1 MQRRP
6 VRARLA
12 PKGAQRMTSR
22 TVERPDALLSGGF
35 SFPEGLRFHQ
45 GRIWFSD
52 MHTGE
57 IFSVDPDTGT
67 SRLEHTIDDRPSG
80 LGWLSD
86 GSLLVSGMLR
96 RQVLRLYPDGQQTV
110 HADLSGLEEHP
121 TNELLVDDNGQAFL
135 GSFGYDI
142 YADEPL
148 TPAKVYRIAPDGTVT
163 LAADGFDFPN
173 GTVILP
179 GTRTLVIAHSFR
191 PELTAFEIDDDGTL
205 TDRRI
210 WATLP
215 EGTTTDGTAV
225 DSLGRVWVSALQTS
239 EYLRVSEGGE
249 ITCRLAVPGRLA
261 VDVVVDGR
269 DDDVVY
275 LATSNHIQPS
285 ETKVKLGAIERV
297 QL

>member
-1 MQRRP
+1 MI
-6 VRARLA
+6 
-12 PKGAQRMTSR
+12 SR
-22 TVERPDALLSGGF
+22 NVDRSDALLAGGF

-57 IFSVDPDTGT
+57 IFSMDPDDG
-67 SRLEHTIDDRPSG
+67 SFRLEHTIDDRPSG

-86 GSLLVSGMLR
+86 GSLLVSSMLR
-96 RQVLRLYPDGQQTV
+96 RQVLRLHPDGRQTV
-110 HADLSGLEEHP
+110 HADLSQLEAHP
-121 TNELLVDDNGQAFL
+121 TNELVVDDNGQAFL

-142 YADEPL
+142 YAGEPL
-148 TPAKVYRIAPDGTVT
+148 VPAAVYRIGPDGTIT
-163 LAADGFDFPN
+163 MAADGFDFPN

-191 PELTAFEIDDDGTL
+191 PELTAFEIEPDGTL
-205 TDRRI
+205 SHRRV

-225 DSLGRVWVSALQTS
+225 DSEGRVWVSALQTR

-249 ITCRLAVPGRLA
+249 ITYRLGVADRLA
-261 VDVVVDGR
+261 VDVVVDAR
-269 DDDVVY
+269 DDDVVF
-275 LATSNHIQPS
+275 LATSNHIQPA

>member
-1 MQRRP
+1 MI
-6 VRARLA
+6 
-12 PKGAQRMTSR
+12 SR
-22 TVERPDALLSGGF
+22 TVDRSEALLSDGF
-35 SFPEGLRFHQ
+35 SFPEGLRFHE

-52 MHTGE
+52 MHTGD
-57 IFSVDPDTGT
+57 IFSMDPDDGS

-86 GSLLVSGMLR
+86 GSLLVSSMLR
-96 RQVLRLYPDGQQTV
+96 RQVLRFHPDGKQTV
-110 HADLSGLEEHP
+110 HADLSHLEKHP
-121 TNELLVDDNGQAFL
+121 TNELLVDTNGQAFL

-148 TPAKVYRIAPDGTVT
+148 VPAAVYRIAPDGTVT

-191 PELTAFEIDDDGTL
+191 PELTAFDIEPDGTL
-205 TDRRI
+205 ANRRV

-225 DSLGRVWVSALQTS
+225 DSQGRVWVSALQTS

-249 ITCRLAVPGRLA
+249 ISCRLSVPDRLA
-261 VDVVVDGR
+261 VDVVVDAR
-269 DDDVVY
+269 DDETVF
-275 LATSNHIQPS
+275 LATSNHIQPA

>member
-1 MQRRP
+1 MI
-6 VRARLA
+6 
-12 PKGAQRMTSR
+12 SR
-22 TVERPDALLSGGF
+22 TVDRSEALFRGGF
-35 SFPEGLRFHQ
+35 SFPEGLRFHA

-57 IFSVDPDTGT
+57 IFSVDPDDG
-67 SRLEHTIDDRPSG
+67 SVKLEHTIADRPSG

-86 GSLLVSGMLR
+86 GSLLVSAMLS
-96 RQVLRLYPDGQQTV
+96 RQVIRIHPDGTQTV
-110 HADLSGLEEHP
+110 HADLSHLETHP
-121 TNELLVDDNGQAFL
+121 TNELLVDENGQAFL

-148 TPAKVYRIAPDGTVT
+148 VPAAVYRIAPDGAVT

-191 PELTAFEIDDDGTL
+191 PELTAFEIEPEGSL
-205 TDRRI
+205 SHRRV

-225 DSLGRVWVSALQTS
+225 DSLGRIWVSALQTS

-249 ITCRLAVPGRLA
+249 ISCRLSVPDRLA
-261 VDVVVDGR
+261 VDVVVDDR

-275 LATSNHIQPS
+275 LATSNHIQPA
-285 ETKVKLGAIERV
+285 ETTVKLGAIERV

>member
-1 MQRRP
+1 MI
-6 VRARLA
+6 
-12 PKGAQRMTSR
+12 SR
-22 TVERPDALLSGGF
+22 TVDRTEALLGGGF
-35 SFPEGLRFHQ
+35 SFPEGLRFHE

-57 IFSVDPDTGT
+57 VFSMDPDDG
-67 SRLEHTIDDRPSG
+67 SSKLEHSIDDRPSG

-86 GSLLVSGMLR
+86 GSLLVSSMLR
-96 RQVLRLYPDGQQTV
+96 RQVLRLHPGGEQTV
-110 HADLSGLEEHP
+110 HADLSHLEEHP

-148 TPAKVYRIAPDGTVT
+148 VPAAVYRIAPDGTVT

-191 PELTAFEIDDDGTL
+191 PELTAFEIEADGTL
-205 TDRRI
+205 TGRRV

-215 EGTTTDGTAV
+215 EGTTTDGTGV
-225 DSLGRVWVSALQTS
+225 DSQGRVWVSALQTS

-249 ITCRLAVPGRLA
+249 ITYQLAVPDRLA
-261 VDVVVDGR
+261 VDVVVDAR

-275 LATSNHIQPS
+275 LATSNHIQPA

>member
-1 MQRRP
+1 MI
-6 VRARLA
+6 
-12 PKGAQRMTSR
+12 SR
-22 TVERPDALLSGGF
+22 TIDRSDALLSGGF
-35 SFPEGLRFHQ
+35 SFPEGLRFHE

-57 IFSVDPDTGT
+57 ILSIDPDDG
-67 SRLEHTIDDRPSG
+67 SSKVEHSIDDRPSG
-80 LGWLSD
+80 LGWLDD
-86 GSLLVSGMLR
+86 GSLLVSSMLS
-96 RQVLRLYPDGQQTV
+96 RQVLRLHPGGSQSV
-110 HADLSGLEEHP
+110 HADLSHLEEHP

-142 YADEPL
+142 YADAPL
-148 TPAKVYRIAPDGTVT
+148 VPAKVYRIAPDGTVT
-163 LAADGFDFPN
+163 VAADGFDFPN

-191 PELTAFEIDDDGTL
+191 PELTAFEIEPDGTL
-205 TDRRI
+205 THRRV
-210 WATLP
+210 WAELP

-249 ITCRLAVPGRLA
+249 ITCQLAVPGRLA
-261 VDVVVDGR
+261 VDVVVDAR

-275 LATSNHIQPS
+275 LATSNHIQPA
-285 ETKVKLGAIERV
+285 ETTVKLGAIERV

>member
-1 MQRRP
+1 MI
-6 VRARLA
+6 
-12 PKGAQRMTSR
+12 SR
-22 TVERPDALLSGGF
+22 TVDRSEALLSGGF

-52 MHTGE
+52 MHTGD
-57 IFSVDPDTGT
+57 IFSADPDDGS

-86 GSLLVSGMLR
+86 GSMLVSSMLR
-96 RQVLRLYPDGQQTV
+96 RQVLRIDLDGRQTV
-110 HADLSGLEEHP
+110 HADLSHLEHHP

-148 TPAKVYRIAPDGTVT
+148 VPAAVYRIDPDGSVA

-179 GTRTLVIAHSFR
+179 GTRTLVVAHSFR
-191 PELTAFEIDDDGTL
+191 PELTAFDIEPDGTL
-205 TDRRI
+205 TNRRV
-210 WATLP
+210 WASLP

-225 DSLGRVWVSALQTS
+225 DSQGRIWVSALQTS
-239 EYLRVSEGGE
+239 EFLRVSVGGE
-249 ITCRLAVPGRLA
+249 ITYRLAVPDRLA
-261 VDVVVDGR
+261 VDVVVDAR

-275 LATSNHIQPS
+275 LATSNHIQPT
-285 ETKVKLGAIERV
+285 ETIVKLGAIERV
-297 QL
+297 RL

>member
-1 MQRRP
+1 MITRTID
-6 VRARLA
+6 RA
-12 PKGAQRMTSR
+12 
-22 TVERPDALLSGGF
+22 EALLGGGF
-35 SFPEGLRFHQ
+35 SFPEGLRFHE

-52 MHTGE
+52 MHTGD
-57 IFSVDPDTGT
+57 IHSMDPDDGS

-86 GSLLVSGMLR
+86 GSLLVSSMLR
-96 RQVLRLYPDGQQTV
+96 RQVLRIHPGGAQTV
-110 HADLSGLEEHP
+110 HADLSHLEAHP
-121 TNELLVDDNGQAFL
+121 TNELLVDTNGQAFL

-148 TPAKVYRIAPDGTVT
+148 RPAAVYRIAPDGTVNV
-163 LAADGFDFPN
+163 AADGFDFPN

-191 PELTAFEIDDDGTL
+191 PELTAFEIQEDGTL
-205 TDRRI
+205 SGRRV

-225 DSLGRVWVSALQTS
+225 DSQGRIWVSALQTS

-249 ITCRLAVPGRLA
+249 ISCQLTVPDRLA

-269 DDDVVY
+269 DDEVVY
-275 LATSNHIQPS
+275 LATSNHIQPA
-285 ETKVKLGAIERV
+285 ETTVKLGAIERV

>member
-1 MQRRP
+1 MI
-6 VRARLA
+6 
-12 PKGAQRMTSR
+12 TR
-22 TVERPDALLSGGF
+22 TIDRSAALLGGGF
-35 SFPEGLRFHQ
+35 SFPEGLRFHE

-57 IFSVDPDTGT
+57 VFSMDPDEGS

-80 LGWLSD
+80 LGWLGD
-86 GSLLVSGMLR
+86 GSLLVSSMLR
-96 RQVLRLYPDGQQTV
+96 RRVIRFHPDGRQTV
-110 HADLSGLEEHP
+110 HADLSHLEKHP
-121 TNELLVDDNGQAFL
+121 TNELLVDENGQAFL

-148 TPAKVYRIAPDGTVT
+148 VPASVYRIAPDGAVS

-191 PELTAFEIDDDGTL
+191 PELTAFDIEEDGTL
-205 TDRRI
+205 SGRRV

-215 EGTTTDGTAV
+215 EGTTTDGTAA
-225 DSLGRVWVSALQTS
+225 DSQGRIWVSALQTS

-249 ITCRLAVPGRLA
+249 ISAQLAVPDRLA

-275 LATSNHIQPS
+275 LATSNHIQPA
-285 ETKVKLGAIERV
+285 ETTVKLGAIERV

>member
-1 MQRRP
+1 MN
-6 VRARLA
+6 
-12 PKGAQRMTSR
+12 SR
-22 TVERPDALLSGGF
+22 TVDRSQALLSGGF
-35 SFPEGLRFHQ
+35 CFPEGLRFHE

-57 IFSVDPDTGT
+57 IISTDPDDGS
-67 SRLEHTIDDRPSG
+67 SRVEHSIDDRPSG
-80 LGWLSD
+80 LGWLDD
-86 GSLLVSGMLR
+86 GSLLVSSMLR
-96 RQVLRLYPDGQQTV
+96 RQVLRIHPDGSHTV
-110 HADLSGLEEHP
+110 HADLSHLEKHP

-148 TPAKVYRIAPDGTVT
+148 VPASVYRIAPDGTVSI
-163 LAADGFDFPN
+163 AAEGFDFPN

-191 PELTAFEIDDDGTL
+191 PELTAFDIEADGTL
-205 TDRRI
+205 TGRRV
-210 WATLP
+210 WARLP

-225 DSLGRVWVSALQTS
+225 DSQGRIWVSALQTS

-249 ITCRLAVPGRLA
+249 LTYRLAVPERLA
-261 VDVVVDGR
+261 VDVVVDAR

-275 LATSNHIQPS
+275 LATSNNIQPA
-285 ETKVKLGAIERV
+285 ETTVKLGAIERV
-297 QL
+297 RL

>member
-1 MQRRP
+1 MI
-6 VRARLA
+6 
-12 PKGAQRMTSR
+12 SR
-22 TVERPDALLSGGF
+22 TIDRSDALLGSGF
-35 SFPEGLRFHQ
+35 SFPEGLRFHE

-52 MHTGE
+52 MHTGD
-57 IFSVDPDTGT
+57 IISMDPDDGSST
-67 SRLEHTIDDRPSG
+67 LEHTIDDRPSG

-86 GSLLVSGMLR
+86 GSLLVSSMLR
-96 RQVLRLYPDGQQTV
+96 RQVLRLHPDGTRTV
-110 HADLSGLEEHP
+110 HADLSHLEKHP
-121 TNELLVDDNGQAFL
+121 TNELLVDSDGQAFL

-148 TPAKVYRIAPDGTVT
+148 VPAGVYRIAPDGTVT

-173 GTVILP
+173 GMVMLP

-191 PELTAFEIDDDGTL
+191 PELTAFDIEPDGEL
-205 TDRRI
+205 GNRRT

-225 DSLGRVWVSALQTS
+225 DSQGRIWVSALQTS

-249 ITCRLAVPGRLA
+249 ISHRLAVPDRLA
-261 VDVVVDGR
+261 VDVVVDAR
-269 DDDVVY
+269 DDDTVY
-275 LATSNHIQPS
+275 LATSNNIQPA

>member
-1 MQRRP
+1 MI
-6 VRARLA
+6 
-12 PKGAQRMTSR
+12 SR
-22 TVERPDALLSGGF
+22 TIDRSEALLGGGF
-35 SFPEGLRFHQ
+35 SFPEGLRFRA

-57 IFSVDPDTGT
+57 IYSMDPDDGS
-67 SRLEHTIDDRPSG
+67 SRLEHAIDDRPSG
-80 LGWLSD
+80 LGWLED
-86 GSLLVSGMLR
+86 GSLLVSSMLR
-96 RQVLRLYPDGQQTV
+96 RQVLRFYPDGRQTV
-110 HADLSGLEEHP
+110 HADLSHLEQHP

-148 TPAKVYRIAPDGTVT
+148 VPAAVYRIAPDGSVT

-179 GTRTLVIAHSFR
+179 GTRTLVVAHSFR
-191 PELTAFEIDDDGTL
+191 PELTAFEIEEDGTL
-205 TDRRI
+205 SGRRV
-210 WATLP
+210 WAELP

-225 DSLGRVWVSALQTS
+225 DSQGRVWVSALQTS

-249 ITCRLAVPGRLA
+249 ISAQLSVPDRLA

-275 LATSNHIQPS
+275 LATSNHIQPA
-285 ETKVKLGAIERV
+285 ETTAKLGAIERV
-297 QL
+297 RL